1 MSSSE
6 STRTWQNYLVRLVAL
21 VALLGTLFITAAFV
35 AVGVNSSVEEDT
47 LKRYA
52 KPVVYTVVGMLLLCI
67 GGVVLER
74 KAMGARLP
82 RPTRGRFAL
91 AIVVIGIFAPV
102 LDLSFALGLCATC
115 LVGLCSTASEKIG
128 PQLRRVAVCDALLW
142 VIFAEGLRH
151 AGSWRDR
158 GLAGVTLAHVAFLGV
173 FLPCLLLA
181 ASAVRAP
188 RLALAGAVAFAAAAA
203 HAMGVVFLAMSAVLR
218 DAFDGAPP
226 EVSGGDLCFE
236 PPFPSPVG
244 FFLRLLRESKESDSS
259 APPPAAGGGGLLAM
273 QNDPC
278 ARAAAAVVAADGDSE
293 GSAGGFW
300 AVLFFALAGAYVS
313 VLLSVAL
320 LAGQSARVVPHSSN
334 ESAPADQESNA
345 APPKTQAEDA
355 VAFAHVKRCSL
366 RLFVLAALVVA
377 AGALAL
383 LGVVAMDDGFDRL
396 RSGRRLDD
404 AAGCALTEEAGSFS
418 EEKGFLALFRV
429 PAERFS
435 TTWCVF
441 GPWAPALLG
450 ALLYSCHVLAISLL
464 MGLVIDHRDE
474 VRRKKVLE
482 ELALRRKRARMSS
495 KSLVEA
501 GLNDD
506 DFGFSTRRMAKKEP
520 LPEPDFRD
528 TDGRVFTV

>member
-6 STRTWQNYLVRLVAL
+6 STRTWQNYLVCLVAL
-21 VALLGTLFITAAFV
+21 VALLSTLFITAAFV
-35 AVGVNSSVEEDT
+35 AVAANSSVGEDT

-52 KPVVYTVVGMLLLCI
+52 KPLVYTVVGMLLLCI

-91 AIVVIGIFAPV
+91 AIVAIGIFAPV

-115 LVGLCSTASEKIG
+115 LVGLCSTASAKIS
-128 PQLRRVAVCDALLW
+128 PQLRRVAVCDVLLW

-158 GLAGVTLAHVAFLGV
+158 GLAGVSLAYVAFLGV
-173 FLPCLLLA
+173 FLPFLLLA

-203 HAMGVVFLAMSAVLR
+203 HAVGVVFLATSAVLR

-226 EVSGGDLCFE
+226 QVSGGDLCFE

-244 FFLRLLRESKESDSS
+244 FFLRLLRESKESDSPAS
-259 APPPAAGGGGLLAM
+259 PPAAGGGGVLAL

-278 ARAAAAVVAADGDSE
+278 ARAAAAGVTADGDPG

-320 LAGQSARVVPHSSN
+320 LAGQSARVVPHSSI
-334 ESAPADQESNA
+334 ESAPADQESNE
-345 APPKTQAEDA
+345 AEVA
-355 VAFAHVKRCSL
+355 TAFAHVKRYSL
-366 RLFVLAALVVA
+366 RLFVLAALVA
-377 AGALAL
+377 AACALAL

-396 RSGRRLDD
+396 RGGRRLDD
-404 AAGCALTEEAGSFS
+404 AAGCSLTEEAGSSS
-418 EEKGFLALFRV
+418 EEKGFLAIFSV
-429 PAERFS
+429 PAERLS
-435 TTWCVF
+435 TTWCGF
-441 GPWAPALLG
+441 GPWAPASLG

-495 KSLVEA
+495 KSLVDA

-506 DFGFSTRRMAKKEP
+506 DFGFSARKIAKKEP
-520 LPEPDFRD
+520 LPEPDFKD
-528 TDGRVFTV
+528 TDGRVFTI